1 MFFRISISIFFRPGN
16 DQEYGRNSF
25 SEVETYAQEVIL
37 HKSQSDPKKHFNMY
51 VAGMSWSD
59 LGITSW
65 YSNEV
70 WSISHELF
78 HAKSYEYLVTSTL

>member
-1 MFFRISISIFFRPGN
+1 MSVALLYLDLYVLQNFYFHFFFRPGN
-16 DQEYGRNSF
+16 DRANGRNSF

-37 HKSQSDPKKHFNMY
+37 HKSQSDPKKHFKMY

-70 WSISHELF
+70 
-78 HAKSYEYLVTSTL
+78 